1 MTQDIVGFIV
11 FFNFFFFFTCLWLFR
26 LLPLKKEIITT
37 EHINMVELNSNFK
50 LK

>member
-11 FFNFFFFFTCLWLFR
+11 LNCFVFFYFLWLFR